1 VRVDDGDP
9 AMLAWLRDQQ
19 VDLGVTLELVAR
31 RPFGGPFLVRLTS
44 ADGPRELDLGPALA
58 DALWLGEVVEG
69 LFHRSATT

>member
-1 VRVDDGDP
+1 
-9 AMLAWLRDQQ
+9 
-19 VDLGVTLELVAR
+19 VTLELVAR